1 MRHEQR
7 FLSFLLAGVVAT
19 VAGCSG
25 ASERAE
31 LERLRRENEALRA
44 QMEQGRP
51 RPATDSKLLAY
62 FAQDP
67 ARGTLAGLAPGD
79 LLEQARG
86 RFGQET
92 RTRSWASESQ
102 PITQYEWELEGGL
115 TLRCNADPT
124 GRLVKIGVAFLRPE
138 SVDIPTLNGL
148 ILGRETFLGIQQR
161 FGAALTTDLQIWG
174 AKGLYTIAQRTRL
187 PESNWRLEFVY
198 LMPPGLGQGQ
208 LDRIEELVQRQR
220 NPAVLEPYLAERA
233 PYLVALEEVR

>member
-1 MRHEQR
+1 MRTQR
-7 FLSFLLAGVVAT
+7 FLSFLLTAWVAA
-19 VAGCSG
+19 VAGCGGS
-25 ASERAE
+25 SDRAE

-44 QMEQGRP
+44 QVGQSRP
-51 RPATDSKLLAY
+51 RPVTDSRILAY
-62 FAQDP
+62 FAQDT
-67 ARGTLAGLAPGD
+67 AQGTLAGLAPGD
-79 LLEQARG
+79 LLEQARA

-92 RTRSWASESQ
+92 RTRTWASEAR
-102 PITQYEWELEGGL
+102 PITQYEWELVGGV
-115 TLRCNADPT
+115 TLRCNADPD
-124 GRLVKIGVAFLRPE
+124 GRLVKIAVAFVRPE

-161 FGAALTTDLQIWG
+161 FAAALTTDLQIWG
-174 AKGLYTIAQRTRL
+174 AQGLYTIAQRTLL
-187 PESNWRLEFVY
+187 PNSGWRLEFVY